1 MAMPAPGPRRIMGP
15 FGYVLC
21 VLLLIA
27 GLVLIWLA
35 RPLPPKAPLPRPA
48 MPVPAAPPTTAPP
61 AVPPLVALTPEA
73 LRGFVGRTVTVEGI
87 ALDALPLKT
96 PAIVVRSTA
105 APRVGRR
112 YRLSGRVQLNGK
124 FIELIED
131 AAAREDLGGVPGIT
145 GPTRDAKPIKR
156 PSTAA
161 PVATRPFVFVPS
173 R

>member
-1 MAMPAPGPRRIMGP
+1 MATPAPEPRRIMGP

-35 RPLPPKAPLPRPA
+35 RPTPPTAPLPRPA
-48 MPVPAAPPTTAPP
+48 MPLPAAPPAVSAP
-61 AVPPLVALTPEA
+61 PPLVALTPEA

-87 ALDALPLKT
+87 AIDALPLKA

-112 YRLSGRVQLNGK
+112 YRLSGRVQLNGQ
-124 FIELIED
+124 FVELIED

-145 GPTRDAKPIKR
+145 GPTRNAKPIQR
-156 PSTAA
+156 PSTGA
-161 PVATRPFVFVPS
+161 PVATRPFVFVPA